1 MAPKVLFH
9 ILETRDDAA
18 RLRYACGLVEELVR
32 EGGTAC
38 IRVASTADA
47 ATLDDLLWTHAER
60 SFIPHDVSLD
70 PSARTGPPPASP
82 VLITVGF
89 SLPAATMI
97 NLGAELP
104 EPFDDYAQ
112 LIEIIDA
119 EPTRRDAGRRRFA
132 AYRDRGHPPETHR
145 VT

>member
-1 MAPKVLFH
+1 MAPNVRFH

-18 RLRYACGLVEELVR
+18 RLRYVCRLVEELVR
-32 EGGTAC
+32 EGSTAC
-38 IRVASTADA
+38 IRVASTTDA
-47 ATLDDLLWTHAER
+47 ALLDDLLWTHADR
-60 SFIPHDVSLD
+60 SFIPHDVSPD
-70 PSARTGPPPASP
+70 PSSRTGPPPASP
-82 VLITVGF
+82 VLITVGL
-89 SLPAATMI
+89 SLPAATLI

-104 EPFDDYAQ
+104 EPFGDY
-112 LIEIIDA
+112 IHVVEIIDA